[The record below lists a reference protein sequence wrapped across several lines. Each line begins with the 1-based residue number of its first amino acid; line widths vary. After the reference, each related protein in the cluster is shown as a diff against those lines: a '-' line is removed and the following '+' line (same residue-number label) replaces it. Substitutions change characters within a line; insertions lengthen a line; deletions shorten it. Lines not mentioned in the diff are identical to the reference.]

1 MPKGQR
7 KPLDEKIKAKQN
19 LILALNKRIESE
31 KSELKDLLEQ
41 KNKKELEKVECLIN
55 ESKLTSEEVIAV
67 LQQYILSSKVNAS

>member
-7 KPLDEKIKAKQN
+7 KPLDEKIQVKQN

-41 KNKKELEKVECLIN
+41 KKLKDLEMVGNLISD
-55 ESKLTSEEVIAV
+55 SKLTSEEVSSV
-67 LQQYILSSKVNAS
+67 LQQYIQVKKANVS

>member
-7 KPLDEKIKAKQN
+7 KPLNEKIKAKQN

-41 KNKKELEKVECLIN
+41 KKLKDLEMVGNLILD
-55 ESKLTSEEVIAV
+55 SKLTTEEVSAA
-67 LQQYILSSKVNAS
+67 LEQYILLNKVNAS